1 MTRRYSNKL
10 EAGRIGAGLI
20 TLIAMGAGCNHAMA
34 QSTANQMISLPAAP
48 TAAETRPPYA
58 DAKPMAKIVRTE
70 TTPGADG
77 LTKGT
82 SYLEADQLTNSDDDV
97 TTATG
102 SVELRQNGRTIRADR
117 IISNA
122 ATGVTTAEGHTQTL
136 NEDGSVQFSDR
147 ITYDDNMESGYSENF
162 ASIGRNNSKVFARR
176 LEQVSPDINRLTN
189 VIYTPCALCVKNGV
203 TQAPTWSIEA
213 GQITQRKDKKMVF
226 YNNAVVKLKGVPV
239 LYAPYLWTPDPELE
253 RASGFLPPKIS
264 ADQKRGF
271 SYEQPYLWSI
281 SPYQY
286 LIISPQLNA
295 SVNPLLNLEY
305 QRRFYSG
312 TLRLRGGFTNESF
325 FDNDGDRHGASATRE
340 YLLADGAFKI
350 NKNWRWNFTAQHV
363 KDESGNAKGDYANF
377 FERYNIDGAFDQ
389 VGDLSVDSRQLINQF
404 NVTRQ
409 APNAYFAV
417 TMANFQSLQI
427 GGYLDPTSATSLQP
441 YAISSDFFPV
451 IAPQI
456 EAYWSP
462 KSRILGGQLTL
473 SANAI
478 GIYHKRLANIAGL
491 RAIDIGAPEES
502 DGTTGYDTNR
512 VSAGLNW
519 TGDMTSRNGIKWG
532 PFVDMRHDY
541 YKVSD
546 LDTTGTSQE
555 VSRDLATAGLNI
567 SYPMFRKFNNFTAVI
582 EPVAQFAVSPDAQES
597 PYLPTEDSQS
607 FEFDE
612 TTLFSF
618 NKSPGF
624 DIYEAGAR
632 MSLGLRGE
640 LRFNSGLE
648 VDGLIGRVLRNEVES
663 QFLKNVAVNGK
674 TYTYDPSGLGNQN
687 SDWIATGGFRTT
699 KGFNGYARLR
709 FDGETGK
716 MSQGEYGLT
725 AMTTDT
731 LATVRYVVNNSL
743 AQGQIQNYYAGYN
756 GSIFDS
762 NLRTARLAQLAA
774 NDNLKTFGDNY
785 RSLQLYGQHFFT
797 SHWGVSA
804 RLDRDM
810 VADTWRKST
819 VSLIYRDD
827 CSWFELVYQ
836 QNDSALT
843 ARNGKPS
850 SSIFFRLNLTTL
862 GTSLS
867 HFNDVR

>member
-1 MTRRYSNKL
+1 
-10 EAGRIGAGLI
+10 
-20 TLIAMGAGCNHAMA
+20 
-34 QSTANQMISLPAAP
+34 
-48 TAAETRPPYA
+48 
-58 DAKPMAKIVRTE
+58 
-70 TTPGADG
+70 
-77 LTKGT
+77 
-82 SYLEADQLTNSDDDV
+82 
-97 TTATG
+97 
-102 SVELRQNGRTIRADR
+102 
-117 IISNA
+117 
-122 ATGVTTAEGHTQTL
+122 
-136 NEDGSVQFSDR
+136 
-147 ITYDDNMESGYSENF
+147 
-162 ASIGRNNSKVFARR
+162 
-176 LEQVSPDINRLTN
+176 
-189 VIYTPCALCVKNGV
+189 
-203 TQAPTWSIEA
+203 
-213 GQITQRKDKKMVF
+213 
-226 YNNAVVKLKGVPV
+226 
-239 LYAPYLWTPDPELE
+239 
-253 RASGFLPPKIS
+253 
-264 ADQKRGF
+264 
-271 SYEQPYLWSI
+271 
-281 SPYQY
+281 
-286 LIISPQLNA
+286 

-312 TLRLRGGFTNESF
+312 TLRVRGGFTNEAF

-350 NKNWRWNFTAQHV
+350 NKDWRWNFTAQHV
-363 KDESGNAKGDYANF
+363 KDESGSPKGDYANF

-389 VGDLSVDSRQLINQF
+389 VGDLTVDSRQLINQF

-409 APNAYFAV
+409 ASNAYFAV

-427 GGYLDPTSATSLQP
+427 GGYLDPVDSNGRLLSTLQP

-567 SYPMFRKFNNFTAVI
+567 SYPMFRKFSSFTAII
-582 EPVAQFAVSPDAQES
+582 EPVAQFAVSPDTQES

-624 DIYEAGAR
+624 DVYEAGAR

-648 VDGLIGRVLRNEVES
+648 VDGLIGRVLRDEIES
-663 QFLKNVAVNGK
+663 QFLKTVAVNGK
-674 TYTYDPSGLGNQN
+674 TYTYDPSGLGSQN
-687 SDWIATGGFRTT
+687 SDWIATGGFRTP
-699 KGFNGYARLR
+699 KGFNGYTRLR

-716 MSQGEYGLT
+716 MNQGEYGLT
-725 AMTTDT
+725 ANRKNTTAT
-731 LATVRYVVNNSL
+731 LRYIVNNRLTQS
-743 AQGQIQNYYAGYN
+743 QITSYYN
-756 GSIFDS
+756 GFDGS
-762 NLRTARLAQLAA
+762 VNDIDLRNARRAELAA
-774 NDNLKTFGDNY
+774 NGTLRTFGDNY
-785 RSLQLYGQHFFT
+785 RNLQLYGRHFFT

-836 QNDSALT
+836 QNDSQLT